1 MSMKKFLLTL
11 SSCLLLVA
19 AFAQKERR
27 ISTYAST
34 QFNATLYDINAR
46 NNPWGIG
53 LGLQSLVNNRMRFK
67 PALEITG
74 DVYLAGTKDL
84 FLVEG
89 RDVAVTGMVNL
100 FAGAQFKATER
111 TYLSLLMGP
120 SFVNGHACFGL
131 KPAVGFY
138 FSKNKRWTG
147 KIAFINIFNREPS
160 IDRDFGSLSLSVGLK
175 LF

>member
-1 MSMKKFLLTL
+1 MKQFLL
-11 SSCLLLVA
+11 SISACLLLLV
-19 AFAQKERR
+19 AFAQKENR
-27 ISTYAST
+27 ISTYASL
-34 QFNATLYDINAR
+34 QFNSTLYDINAR

-53 LGLQSLVNNRMRFK
+53 LGLQSLLNNKTRFK
-67 PALEITG
+67 PAIEITA
-74 DVYLAGTKDL
+74 DIYVAGTKDL

-89 RDVAVTGMVNL
+89 RDVAVTNMVNF
-100 FAGAQFKATER
+100 FAGAHFLASER
-111 TYLSLLMGP
+111 TYLSLLIGP
-120 SFVNGHACFGL
+120 SFVNGQACFGL

-147 KIAFINIFNREPS
+147 KIGFINIFNREPS